1 MFHTLFSAIQII
13 DMHSLT
19 PSLPI
24 IEVAQLGSVRGL
36 SRSGGNGN
44 GNALNG
50 PELAS
55 IILSVIILAG
65 GLATAFCIA
74 CVRYKRYEYDY
85 EE

>member
-1 MFHTLFSAIQII
+1 MI
-13 DMHSLT
+13 DVRSLM

-24 IEVAQLGSVRGL
+24 IEVAQLGTIRGL
-36 SRSGGNGN
+36 SRSSGNGN
-44 GNALNG
+44 SLNG

>member
-1 MFHTLFSAIQII
+1 MA
-13 DMHSLT
+13 SLT

-24 IEVAQLGSVRGL
+24 IEVAQLGSIRGL
-36 SRSGGNGN
+36 SRSSGNGN
-44 GNALNG
+44 GNSLNG

-85 EE
+85 ED

>member
-1 MFHTLFSAIQII
+1 MA
-13 DMHSLT
+13 SLT
-19 PSLPI
+19 PALPI
-24 IEVAQLGSVRGL
+24 IEVAQLGSIRGL
-36 SRSGGNGN
+36 SRSGGHGN
-44 GNALNG
+44 GSSLNG

>member
-1 MFHTLFSAIQII
+1 MA
-13 DMHSLT
+13 SLT
-19 PSLPI
+19 SSLPI
-24 IEVAQLGSVRGL
+24 IEVAQLGSIRGL
-36 SRSGGNGN
+36 SRSGGGAS

-55 IILSVIILAG
+55 IILSVIVLAG